1 MPKTLLAAIAMIG
14 VFMFTTPNVS
24 AAQSVGSAT
33 IHAGTRLGM
42 VTDIFM
48 TAVGIGV
55 GIVIVGMIAA
65 GIVVTDTAEPSV
77 VGDGPVAHGS
87 QTRCGREVVRLRN
100 P

>member
-14 VFMFTTPNVS
+14 AFMFTTPNVS
-24 AAQSVGSAT
+24 AAQSIGSAT

-42 VTDIFM
+42 VTDIM

-55 GIVIVGMIAA
+55 GIVIVGMNAA

-87 QTRCGREVVRLRN
+87 QTRFGREVVRLRN